1 MVRGSAEEGHDPRR
15 TSNRLAGAAQQP
27 AWSGKVDPF
36 NVPPSGALFCNPASV
51 CMVIF
56 KQRQLSQQ
64 LSRLDG
70 IP

>member
-1 MVRGSAEEGHDPRR
+1 MEQRPLVEAREPAGLGPIRLLYVPSADEEI
-15 TSNRLAGAAQQP
+15 
-27 AWSGKVDPF
+27 DPF